1 MRIFSDEEALDD
13 LDGIHARIAKDNL
26 TSADSTVDRIYDQ
39 IETLGRLPRLGH
51 HGRARGTY
59 EWVVVESS
67 HVVVYEID
75 PERDE
80 LIVTGVFRGSQQ
92 IRRSAS

>member
-1 MRIFSDEEALDD
+1 MRVVFEEEALDD
-13 LDGIHARIAKDNL
+13 LDGIHAWIAKDNL

-51 HGRARGTY
+51 HGRARGTF

-75 PERDE
+75 RERDE

-92 IRRSAS
+92 IRRSAA